1 MKIESMIKDKV
12 KDLQMQRN
20 SSNDCLETTTKG
32 ILEKKYG
39 DRAAF
44 LVLFNPDNQY
54 RYTREIDRCFF
65 GSGPT
70 LFEVGIMYGDNTPI
84 LWLVAQLINL
94 SEYCGLKEKATTMQ
108 LEECAR
114 TIYSAFYFLKIT
126 ELMYFFVRFKSGIYG
141 RFYSF
146 FDPQFINVALHEF
159 LSERNERYA
168 KHEEQV
174 LANQAKSKQAGA
186 ISYPEYLKLK
196 NKKQNE
202 AKQSINKP

>member
-1 MKIESMIKDKV
+1 MKIESMIKDKI

-20 SSNDCLETTTKG
+20 SSNDCLEKTTKG
-32 ILEKKYG
+32 ILDKKYG

-94 SEYCGLKEKATTMQ
+94 SEYCGLKEKATTLQ
-108 LEECAR
+108 LEERKNDLQRVLFPQNNRANV
-114 TIYSAFYFLKIT
+114 FLCQI
-126 ELMYFFVRFKSGIYG
+126 
-141 RFYSF
+141 
-146 FDPQFINVALHEF
+146 Q
-159 LSERNERYA
+159 ERNIRTFL
-168 KHEEQV
+168 Q
-174 LANQAKSKQAGA
+174 LF
-186 ISYPEYLKLK
+186 
-196 NKKQNE
+196 
-202 AKQSINKP
+202 

>member
-20 SSNDCLETTTKG
+20 SSNDCLEKTTKG
-32 ILEKKYG
+32 ILDKKYG

-70 LFEVGIMYGDNTPI
+70 LFEVGMMYGDNTPI

-94 SEYCGLKEKATTMQ
+94 SEYCGLKEKATTLQ

-114 TIYSAFYFLKIT
+114 TIYSAFYFLKIN
-126 ELMYFFVRFKSGIYG
+126 RA
-141 RFYSF
+141 
-146 FDPQFINVALHEF
+146 NVF
-159 LSERNERYA
+159 LCQIQERNIRTFL
-168 KHEEQV
+168 Q
-174 LANQAKSKQAGA
+174 LF
-186 ISYPEYLKLK
+186 
-196 NKKQNE
+196 
-202 AKQSINKP
+202 